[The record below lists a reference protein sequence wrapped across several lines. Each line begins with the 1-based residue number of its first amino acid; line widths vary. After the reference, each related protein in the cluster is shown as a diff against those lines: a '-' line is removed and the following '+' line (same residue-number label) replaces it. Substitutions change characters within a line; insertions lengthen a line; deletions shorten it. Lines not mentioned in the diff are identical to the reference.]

1 MAVHALGTAT
11 LDVRGGRR
19 SIADILGGEMTF
31 PRMGDGRG
39 DRLRL
44 AGLAL
49 LLAASVALYVGL
61 ALLLGSPPPGRD
73 GMVGFSLPSA
83 AIFRAFTGLP
93 SVGLSPTGWSV
104 AVALDLALL
113 WALLGGGIAIQRA
126 ITDRAARKRARRVV
140 LAGAMVML
148 ALGVVAV
155 PPLFSSDLY
164 RQAIFG
170 RMVCHG
176 VNPYAVTA
184 AASGDPLL
192 AFTNQTAGTTIYG
205 PAYTLLSALTVALF
219 PASPL
224 GVALG
229 WKTVS
234 ALAAFGCVLLAA
246 PVARALSDA
255 GGESRA
261 DEARLWLAWNPLLI
275 LETAGTAHIES
286 VMMLP
291 ALAGLLLLQ
300 RGQARRAVAL
310 LAVATLT
317 KWVAGAL
324 LVLALIREVRRAP
337 PASRLRRAVV
347 LAGVVA
353 LVMGVLY
360 LPFARG
366 LSSGGG
372 IHAMVMRGA
381 GGVGAAVY
389 PGPPQWA
396 RMAAFA
402 VVLALVTP
410 FATAGRGPRLVAA
423 AAGLVLLF
431 VLVIVPWVFPWYL
444 LAPIVLAVV
453 LPAGRPGVWLRFTSL
468 GLAAGLML
476 YYAKLLPLR

>member
-1 MAVHALGTAT
+1 MTIPRA
-11 LDVRGGRR
+11 GGRG
-19 SIADILGGEMTF
+19 S
-31 PRMGDGRG
+31 DGR
-39 DRLRL
+39 RL
-44 AGLAL
+44 AALAALLAGSLAL
-49 LLAASVALYVGL
+49 YGALAV
-61 ALLLGSPPPGRD
+61 LLGSPPPGRS
-73 GMVGFSLPSA
+73 GIVGFSLPSA
-83 AIFRAFTGLP
+83 VLFRAFTGLP
-93 SVGLSPTGWSV
+93 GVGLSETGWSV

-113 WALLGGGIAIQRA
+113 WALLAGGIVVQRSIA
-126 ITDRAARKRARRVV
+126 DGAARRRARRIV
-140 LAGAMVML
+140 LAGAVAML

-155 PPLFSSDLY
+155 PPLLSSDLY

-170 RMVCHG
+170 RMVCRG

-192 AFTNQTAGTTIYG
+192 AFANQTAGTTIYG
-205 PAYTLLSALTVALF
+205 PAYTLLSALTAALF

-224 GVALG
+224 GVVLG

-234 ALAAFGCVLLAA
+234 ALAALGCILLAA

-255 GGESRA
+255 GGEAHA

-300 RGQARRAVAL
+300 RGQARRGVAL

-337 PASRLRRAVV
+337 PASRLRLAVA

-353 LVMGVLY
+353 LVVGVLY

-389 PGPPQWA
+389 AGPPQWA

-402 VVLALVTP
+402 VVLALAVP
-410 FATAGRGPRLVAA
+410 FATGGDGPRLVAA

-431 VLVIVPWVFPWYL
+431 VLVVVPWVFPWYL

-453 LPAGRPGVWLRFTSL
+453 LPAGRPGVWLRLTSL
-468 GLAAGLML
+468 GVAAGLML
-476 YYAKLLPLR
+476 YYAKLLPLQ